1 MGSWITDL
9 ISKAIDGVVNIL
21 TTWTMGALN
30 WVLGLLSNTL
40 FTSPDVTALP
50 QVHDMSQRA
59 LLAANA
65 CMALIVTIVGF
76 LAMTHGSL
84 QDRYSVKDLL
94 PRMLVGFLAAN
105 MSTLVLTTAITGAN
119 ALTEALAG
127 EGFSSQDSFNQ
138 IKRVVLGAA
147 GSPSQFI
154 VLLVLRELAVW
165 LLILLLVTW
174 LGRLAVLLVVG
185 ATAPIALLCHSL
197 PQTDPIARVWWR
209 SLAGCLLIQIL
220 QAVTLHMAVA
230 TLLTGGA
237 TLPALGL
244 PNDPTGLLN
253 LLIAC
258 YLLWLVI
265 RIPTWVSRTFGGT
278 AGRGG
283 SMLGSIVRVLV
294 VQQLLGAVG
303 LRGGRRLGGRS
314 GAGAAAARSGGPQG
328 LRPPAQ
334 HFHQHA
340 NSHQHEHVHV
350 HFPRDGQRPGGP
362 GASRSEGPGR
372 GAAGQGSAGRGSAGQ
387 GRGSQR
393 RAYWAG
399 DVTPP
404 RPNRPGRPPL
414 ALEGGSPSV
423 AGRGRPAIGPGPTR

>member
-1 MGSWITDL
+1 
-9 ISKAIDGVVNIL
+9 
-21 TTWTMGALN
+21 
-30 WVLGLLSNTL
+30 
-40 FTSPDVTALP
+40 
-50 QVHDMSQRA
+50 
-59 LLAANA
+59 
-65 CMALIVTIVGF
+65 
-76 LAMTHGSL
+76 MTHGSL
-84 QDRYSVKDLL
+84 QDRHSLKELL

-105 MSTLVLTTAITGAN
+105 MSTVVLTTAITGAN

-127 EGFSSQDSFNQ
+127 GGFTSLDSFNQ
-138 IKRVVLGAA
+138 IKRVILGAA

-174 LGRLAVLLVVG
+174 LGRLSVLLVVG
-185 ATAPIALLCHSL
+185 ATAPMALLCHSL
-197 PQTDPIARVWWR
+197 PQTDPVARVWWR
-209 SLAGCLLIQIL
+209 SLAGCLAIQIL
-220 QAVTLHMAVA
+220 QAVTLHIAVA

-237 TLPALGL
+237 NLPALGL
-244 PNDPTGLLN
+244 PDDPTGLLN

-265 RIPTWVSRTFGGT
+265 RIPKWVSRTFGGN

-303 LRGGRRLGGRS
+303 LRGGRLGGRR
-314 GAGAAAARSGGPQG
+314 GAAAAARSAGPQG
-328 LRPPAQ
+328 PRPPAQ

-340 NSHQHEHVHV
+340 NAHQHEHVHV

-362 GASRSEGPGR
+362 GGSRPGGT
-372 GAAGQGSAGRGSAGQ
+372 GAAGQGSAGQ
-387 GRGSQR
+387 GRAPQR
-393 RAYWAG
+393 PAYWAG

-404 RPNRPGRPPL
+404 RPSHPGRPPV
-414 ALEGGSPSV
+414 ALEGGPASV
-423 AGRGRPAIGPGPTR
+423 AGRPRPAIGPSPTR